1 MSLFEIPDIY
11 FSHPDKYP
19 LSTHIKNIA
28 ASFNDPTHKKAAA
41 FHDLG
46 KLNNKFQQNINNGGQ
61 LPFHS
66 LEGAFFLLLY
76 HNIEIDVESFGIF
89 LSILKHHGNLPD
101 VNSLAE
107 DILADEDY
115 ILRNHPDLKDTIQ
128 QIKKIIQINLHFELE
143 DCYEI
148 FDTESFVND
157 NKLNGLYSFFRI
169 REIFSRLIFA
179 DKYEAIFKKEF
190 RAGLSFEFDKFNK
203 KLLTHIG
210 NKENAL
216 SSVRNAARVDVI
228 ENFKQNNEKK
238 IFFLEAPTG
247 IGKTFTALHLAL
259 QIAGEKNKKRIINA
273 LPMTSIIDQTYEE
286 YAKVID
292 PNILLKYH
300 YLTNTKEYI
309 VSDREKENE
318 KNFFRQKNDFISSSW
333 GLDQVIITTFN
344 QILNALYS
352 NKNRDLIKFWTLR
365 DSVIIFDEIQAVP
378 RILLKDFSETISFL
392 SREFNIDFILM
403 SATIPAIKKF
413 FKPETTSDLLGLKYY
428 SMDFNNRYSLK
439 FIEKIDT
446 AGKLTE
452 QILKKSEKNNSLV
465 CVVNTKKLALE
476 LFEKIEETY
485 KVDEIFLLST
495 LFIPQ
500 DRKNIISEISNRL
513 NNKQKTILVS
523 TQVIEAG
530 VDLDFDY
537 GFREFAPLYSIIQT
551 AGRINR
557 ENRDEVRKSA
567 ELIITNK
574 IGASPYKPADL
585 LYDEVKEL
593 LKTQIRENRILPFL
607 KKYFEMAIKR
617 APQEFVLVDHMKQLD
632 FEKTA
637 KQFDS
642 SFMQTLPNIMP
653 VFIEIEDGL
662 YESICSK
669 RNKIIEE
676 LKAPNISLEHK
687 MERKSILKHMNKN
700 ISKYVINICND
711 EAKTFP
717 DFENYGSMKVCN
729 YSYVKSGLYTNK
741 KGWTGFSSTLLF

>member
-1 MSLFEIPDIY
+1 VSVQ
-11 FSHPDKYP
+11 
-19 LSTHIKNIA
+19 
-28 ASFNDPTHKKAAA
+28 
-41 FHDLG
+41 
-46 KLNNKFQQNINNGGQ
+46 KLLTG
-61 LPFHS
+61 S
-66 LEGAFFLLLY
+66 
-76 HNIEIDVESFGIF
+76 D
-89 LSILKHHGNLPD
+89 
-101 VNSLAE
+101 
-107 DILADEDY
+107 
-115 ILRNHPDLKDTIQ
+115 HPDLMDTIQ
-128 QIKKIIQINLHFELE
+128 QIKNIIQINLHFELE

-157 NKLNGLYSFFRI
+157 NKLNGLCSFFRI

-190 RAGLSFEFDKFNK
+190 RAGLSFEFEKVNK

-210 NKENAL
+210 SKVNAL
-216 SSVRNAARVDVI
+216 SPVRNAARVDVI
-228 ENFKQNNEKK
+228 ENYKQNNEKK

-309 VSDREKENE
+309 DSDREKENE
-318 KNFFRQKNDFISSSW
+318 KKFFRQKNDFISSSW

-344 QILNALYS
+344 QILNAFYS

-378 RILLKDFSETISFL
+378 RILLKDLSETIDFL

-413 FKPETTSDLLGLKYY
+413 FKPKTASDLLDLKYY
-428 SMDFNNRYSLK
+428 SMDFNNRYSVK

-452 QILKKSEKNNSLV
+452 QILKKSEKSNSLA

-476 LFEKIEETY
+476 IYEKIEGNY
-485 KVDEIFLLST
+485 KADEIYLLST

-513 NNKQKTILVS
+513 DNKQKTILIS

-530 VDLDFDY
+530 VDLDFDR
-537 GFREFAPLYSIIQT
+537 GFREFAPLHSIIQT

-557 ENRDEVRKSA
+557 ENRDEVRGSA

-574 IGASPYKPADL
+574 IGASPYENTDL

-593 LKTQIRENRILPFL
+593 LKTEIRENRMLPFL
-607 KKYFEMAIKR
+607 KKYFEIAIKQTL
-617 APQEFVLVDHMKQLD
+617 PDSVLINRMEQLD

-637 KQFDS
+637 QQFDG
-642 SFMQTLPNIMP
+642 SFMQQLPNIMP
-653 VFIEIEDGL
+653 LFIEIEDGL

-676 LKAPNISLEHK
+676 LKATDISLEYK
-687 MERKSILKHMNKN
+687 MEIKSTLKHMNKT

-711 EAKTFP
+711 EAKAFP
-717 DFENYGSMKVCN
+717 DFENYGDMKVCN
-729 YSYVKSGLYTNK
+729 YSYVKNGFYSDK
-741 KGWTGFSSTLLF
+741 MGWTGFSSTLLF

>member
-1 MSLFEIPDIY
+1 M
-11 FSHPDKYP
+11 
-19 LSTHIKNIA
+19 
-28 ASFNDPTHKKAAA
+28 
-41 FHDLG
+41 
-46 KLNNKFQQNINNGGQ
+46 
-61 LPFHS
+61 
-66 LEGAFFLLLY
+66 
-76 HNIEIDVESFGIF
+76 
-89 LSILKHHGNLPD
+89 
-101 VNSLAE
+101 
-107 DILADEDY
+107 
-115 ILRNHPDLKDTIQ
+115 
-128 QIKKIIQINLHFELE
+128 
-143 DCYEI
+143 
-148 FDTESFVND
+148 
-157 NKLNGLYSFFRI
+157 
-169 REIFSRLIFA
+169 
-179 DKYEAIFKKEF
+179 
-190 RAGLSFEFDKFNK
+190 
-203 KLLTHIG
+203 
-210 NKENAL
+210 NAL

-286 YAKVID
+286 YSKVID

-309 VSDREKENE
+309 VSDSEKENE
-318 KNFFRQKNDFISSSW
+318 QNFFRQKNDFISSSW

-344 QILNALYS
+344 QIFNAFYS

-365 DSVIIFDEIQAVP
+365 DSIIIFDEIQAVP

-392 SREFNIDFILM
+392 SKEFNIDFILM

-413 FKPETTSDLLGLKYY
+413 FKPETTSDLLDLKYY

-439 FIEKIDT
+439 FIENIDT

-452 QILKKSEKNNSLV
+452 QILKKSKKSNSLV
-465 CVVNTKKLALE
+465 CVVNTKKLALKIY
-476 LFEKIEETY
+476 EKIEELY
-485 KVDEIFLLST
+485 KADEIFLLST

-500 DRKNIISEISNRL
+500 DRKNIISKISNRL
-513 NNKQKTILVS
+513 KNKQKTILIS

-537 GFREFAPLYSIIQT
+537 GFREFAPLYSIVQT

-557 ENRDEVRKSA
+557 ENRDEVRDSA
-567 ELIITNK
+567 ELIITNE
-574 IGASPYKPADL
+574 IGASPYQSADL
-585 LYDEVKEL
+585 LKNEVKEL
-593 LKTQIRENRILPFL
+593 IKTEIRENGILPFL
-607 KKYFEMAIKR
+607 KKYFAIAIKQTK
-617 APQEFVLVDHMKQLD
+617 QESVLVDHMEQLD

-637 KQFDS
+637 QQLDKH
-642 SFMQTLPNIMP
+642 FMQKLPNIMP

-662 YESICSK
+662 YESICSQ

-676 LKAPNISLEHK
+676 LKATDISLENK
-687 MERKSILKHMNKN
+687 MELKSILKHMNKN

-711 EAKTFP
+711 EAKAFP
-717 DFENYGSMKVCN
+717 DFENYGDIKICN
-729 YSYVKSGLYTNK
+729 YSYVKRGLYSDK

>member
-1 MSLFEIPDIY
+1 VSLFEIPDIY
-11 FSHPDKYP
+11 FSHPDEYP

-28 ASFNDPTHKKAAA
+28 ASFNDPSHKRAAA

-66 LEGAFFLLLY
+66 LEGAIFFLLY

-89 LSILKHHGNLPD
+89 LSISKHHGNLPD

-128 QIKKIIQINLHFELE
+128 QIKKIIQINLPFELE

-148 FDTESFVND
+148 FDTESFVNV

-203 KLLTHIG
+203 KLLAHIG

-259 QIAGEKNKKRIINA
+259 RIAGEKNKKRIINA

-286 YAKVID
+286 YAKVIE

-309 VSDREKENE
+309 FSDKEKE

-344 QILNALYS
+344 QVLNAFYS
-352 NKNRDLIKFWTLR
+352 NKNRDLVKFWTLR

-413 FKPETTSDLLGLKYY
+413 FEPEMTSDLLDLKYY

-452 QILKKSEKNNSLV
+452 QILKKAKKNNSLV

-476 LFEKIEETY
+476 LYEKIEEIY
-485 KVDEIFLLST
+485 KADEIFLLST

-500 DRKNIISEISNRL
+500 DRKNIISKISNRL
-513 NNKQKTILVS
+513 KNKQKTILIS

-530 VDLDFDY
+530 VDLDFDC

-557 ENRDEVRKSA
+557 ENRDEVKDSA

-574 IGASPYKPADL
+574 IGASPYQPADL
-585 LYDEVKEL
+585 LYEEVKEL
-593 LKTQIRENRILPFL
+593 LKTKIRENSILPFL

-637 KQFDS
+637 QQLDS
-642 SFMQTLPNIMP
+642 NFMRTLPNIMP

-662 YESICSK
+662 YENIRSK
-669 RNKIIEE
+669 RKKIIEE
-676 LKAPNISLEHK
+676 LKIPSMPLESK
-687 MERKSILKHMNKN
+687 MELKSILKHMNRN
-700 ISKYVINICND
+700 ISKYVINLCND
-711 EAKTFP
+711 EANAFP
-717 DFENYGSMKVCN
+717 DFENYEDIKVCN
-729 YSYVKSGLYTNK
+729 YSYVQSGLYSNK
-741 KGWTGFSSTLLF
+741 KGWTGFSATVLF

>member
-1 MSLFEIPDIY
+1 MPDIY
-11 FSHPDKYP
+11 LSHPDEYP

-28 ASFNDPTHKKAAA
+28 ASFNDPSHKRTAA

-46 KLNNKFQQNINNGGQ
+46 KLNNKFQQNINNYGQ

-66 LEGAFFLLLY
+66 LEGAFFFLLY

-101 VNSLAE
+101 VNPLAE
-107 DILADEDY
+107 DILSDEDY
-115 ILRNHPDLKDTIQ
+115 ILRNHPDLNDTIE

-143 DCYEI
+143 DCYDI

-179 DKYEAIFKKEF
+179 DKYDAIFKKKFE
-190 RAGLSFEFDKFNK
+190 AGLSFEFDKFNK
-203 KLLTHIG
+203 KLLTYIG

-216 SSVRNAARVDVI
+216 SPVRNAARVDVI
-228 ENFKQNNEKK
+228 KNFKQNNEKK

-247 IGKTFTALHLAL
+247 IGKTFTALLLAL

-344 QILNALYS
+344 QILNAFYS

-392 SREFNIDFILM
+392 SGEFNIDFILM

-413 FKPETTSDLLGLKYY
+413 FKPETTSDLLDLKYY

-439 FIEKIDT
+439 FIEKINT
-446 AGKLTE
+446 TRKLTE
-452 QILKKSEKNNSLV
+452 QILKKSGKTNSLV

-476 LFEKIEETY
+476 IFEKIEKIY
-485 KVDEIFLLST
+485 KADEIFLLST

-500 DRKNIISEISNRL
+500 DRKNIISKISARL
-513 NNKQKTILVS
+513 YNKRKTILIS

-530 VDLDFDY
+530 VDLDFDC

-557 ENRDEVRKSA
+557 ENRDEVRNSA
-567 ELIITNK
+567 ELIITNE
-574 IGASPYKPADL
+574 IGASPYQPADL
-585 LYDEVKEL
+585 LKDEVKEL
-593 LKTQIRENRILPFL
+593 LKTEIRENRMLPFL
-607 KKYFEMAIKR
+607 KKYFEIAIKQTL
-617 APQEFVLVDHMKQLD
+617 PNSLLINYMKQLD
-632 FEKTA
+632 FEKTTQ
-637 KQFDS
+637 QFDS
-642 SFMQTLPNIMP
+642 NFMQTLPNIMP
-653 VFIEIEDGL
+653 LFIEIEDGL

-676 LKAPNISLEHK
+676 LKAPNMSLEYK
-687 MERKSILKHMNKN
+687 MELKSILKHMNKH

-711 EAKTFP
+711 EAKAFP
-717 DFENYGSMKVCN
+717 DFENYASMKICN
-729 YSYVKSGLYTNK
+729 YSYVKSGLYSDK

>member
-1 MSLFEIPDIY
+1 
-11 FSHPDKYP
+11 
-19 LSTHIKNIA
+19 
-28 ASFNDPTHKKAAA
+28 
-41 FHDLG
+41 
-46 KLNNKFQQNINNGGQ
+46 
-61 LPFHS
+61 
-66 LEGAFFLLLY
+66 
-76 HNIEIDVESFGIF
+76 
-89 LSILKHHGNLPD
+89 
-101 VNSLAE
+101 
-107 DILADEDY
+107 
-115 ILRNHPDLKDTIQ
+115 LRNHPNLTDTIE
-128 QIKKIIQINLHFELE
+128 QINKIIQINLRFELE

-190 RAGLSFEFDKFNK
+190 KTGSSFEFDKFNK

-210 NKENAL
+210 SKVNAL
-216 SSVRNAARVDVI
+216 SPVRNAARVDVI

-259 QIAGEKNKKRIINA
+259 QIAGDKNKKRIINA

-286 YAKVID
+286 YTKVID

-300 YLTNTKEYI
+300 YLTNAKEYI

-333 GLDQVIITTFN
+333 GLDQIIITTFN
-344 QILNALYS
+344 QILNAFYS

-378 RILLKDFSETISFL
+378 RILLKDFSETIGFL

-413 FKPETTSDLLGLKYY
+413 FKPETTSDLLDLKYY

-452 QILKKSEKNNSLV
+452 QILKKYEKNNSLV
-465 CVVNTKKLALE
+465 CVVNTKKLALKIY
-476 LFEKIEETY
+476 EKIEEIY
-485 KVDEIFLLST
+485 KTDEIFLLST

-500 DRKNIISEISNRL
+500 DRKNIISVISDRL
-513 NNKQKTILVS
+513 KNKQKTILIS

-530 VDLDFDY
+530 VDLDFDC

-557 ENRDEVRKSA
+557 ENRDEVRDSA
-567 ELIITNK
+567 ALIITNE
-574 IGASPYKPADL
+574 IGASPYQPADL
-585 LYDEVKEL
+585 LGNEVKEL
-593 LKTQIRENRILPFL
+593 LKTEIRENEILPFL
-607 KKYFEMAIKR
+607 KKYFEIAIKQTK
-617 APQEFVLVDHMKQLD
+617 QESILIDHMEQLD
-632 FEKTA
+632 YEKTV
-637 KQFDS
+637 QQLDS
-642 SFMQTLPNIMP
+642 HFMRTLPYIMP

-669 RNKIIEE
+669 RNKIIVE
-676 LKAPNISLEHK
+676 LKATDISLEYK
-687 MERKSILKHMNKN
+687 MELKSILKHINKT

-711 EAKTFP
+711 EAKAFP
-717 DFENYGSMKVCN
+717 DFENYGDMKICN
-729 YSYVKSGLYTNK
+729 YSYVKNGLYSDK
-741 KGWTGFSSTLLF
+741 MGWTGFSSTLLF

>member
-11 FSHPDKYP
+11 FSHPDEYT

-28 ASFNDPTHKKAAA
+28 ASFNDPTHKRAAA

-46 KLNNKFQQNINNGGQ
+46 KLNTKFQQNINNDGQ

-66 LEGAFFLLLY
+66 LEGAFYFLLY

-115 ILRNHPDLKDTIQ
+115 ILRNHPDLKDTIE

-143 DCYEI
+143 ECYEI
-148 FDTESFVND
+148 FDTELFVND

-190 RAGLSFEFDKFNK
+190 MAGLSFEFDKFNK

-216 SSVRNAARVDVI
+216 SSVRNAARVDVV
-228 ENFKQNNEKK
+228 EKFKQNNEKK

-247 IGKTFTALHLAL
+247 IGKTFTAFHLAL

-300 YLTNTKEYI
+300 HLTNTKEYI
-309 VSDREKENE
+309 VSDKEKENE
-318 KNFFRQKNDFISSSW
+318 KNYIRQKNDFISSSW

-344 QILNALYS
+344 QILNAFYS

-378 RILLKDFSETISFL
+378 RILLKDFSETINFL

-413 FKPETTSDLLGLKYY
+413 FKPETTSDLLDLKYY
-428 SMDFNNRYSLK
+428 SMGFNNRYSLK

-446 AGKLTE
+446 AEKLTE
-452 QILKKSEKNNSLV
+452 QILKKSEKSNSLV
-465 CVVNTKKLALE
+465 CVVNTKKLALKIYKE
-476 LFEKIEETY
+476 IEKFFHN
-485 KVDEIFLLST
+485 DEIFLLST
-495 LFIPQ
+495 LFIPEH
-500 DRKNIISEISNRL
+500 RKNIIRDIKERL
-513 NNKQKTILVS
+513 GKRKKTILIS

-530 VDLDFDY
+530 VDLDFDC

-557 ENRDEVRKSA
+557 ENRDEIKESA

-574 IGASPYKPADL
+574 IGSNPYKPADL

-593 LKTQIRENRILPFL
+593 LQTEIREDKILPFL
-607 KKYFEMAIKR
+607 KDYFEIAINQTL
-617 APQEFVLVDHMKQLD
+617 PDSILINDMEQLN
-632 FEKTA
+632 FEKTT

-642 SFMQTLPNIMP
+642 HFMQTLPNLIP
-653 VFIEIEDGL
+653 VFIEIENGL

-669 RNKIIEE
+669 RSKIIEE
-676 LKAPNISLEHK
+676 LKAPNMSLEYK
-687 MERKSILKHMNKN
+687 MEQKSVLKHMNKT

-711 EAKTFP
+711 EAKSFP
-717 DFENYGSMKVCN
+717 DFENYGDMKICN
-729 YSYVKSGLYTNK
+729 YSYVKNGLYSDK
-741 KGWTGFSSTLLF
+741 MGWTGFSSTLLF